1 MPGQQPHHAPQVIC
15 RVFHLKLHALLD
27 DLTKRDVLGKIKA
40 HVYVIEFQKRGL
52 PHAHIL
58 LILDDDHKIT
68 SVEDIDRC
76 ISAELPNPDTDP
88 TLFRIVKQNMIHSC
102 IPQRCGP
109 IVNNKCKKR
118 YPRAWVQETVWNED
132 GYPIYRRCNNGRT
145 TEIGRRVVDNR
156 SIVPYNPY
164 LSKRYNAHINVEVC
178 LLLNNTY
185 MKVCCSVRAFKY
197 LYKYVYKGSDCTT
210 VALEFRNPQNGRNQP
225 NQVGDGNQP
234 QRGNAQRANRENNEI
249 LQYLD
254 ARYVGPC
261 EAAWRLSGFEMH
273 ARKPTIT
280 RLQVRFG
287 FVGEILI
294 IDSSPGSASS
304 CISRG

>member
-1 MPGQQPHHAPQVIC
+1 M
-15 RVFHLKLHALLD
+15 
-27 DLTKRDVLGKIKA
+27 
-40 HVYVIEFQKRGL
+40 
-52 PHAHIL
+52 
-58 LILDDDHKIT
+58 
-68 SVEDIDRC
+68 EDIDRC

-118 YPRAWVQETVWNED
+118 YPRAWVQETVWNGD

-197 LYKYVYKGSDCTT
+197 LYKYVYKGGDRTT
-210 VALEFRNPQNGRNQP
+210 VAVELRNPENQP
-225 NQVGDGNQP
+225 A
-234 QRGNAQRANRENNEI
+234 NANGLRRRDMENNEI

>member
-1 MPGQQPHHAPQVIC
+1 MQWPSVGISANLTSFTCNPNWDEIREALLPGQQPHHAPQVIC

-58 LILDDDHKIT
+58 LILDEDHKII

-118 YPRAWVQETVWNED
+118 YPRAWVQETVWNGD
-132 GYPIYRRCNNGRT
+132 GYPIYRRHNNGRT
-145 TEIGRRVVDNR
+145 SSIGRSVVDNR
-156 SIVPYNPY
+156 SIV
-164 LSKRYNAHINVEVC
+164 
-178 LLLNNTY
+178 
-185 MKVCCSVRAFKY
+185 
-197 LYKYVYKGSDCTT
+197 
-210 VALEFRNPQNGRNQP
+210 
-225 NQVGDGNQP
+225 
-234 QRGNAQRANRENNEI
+234 
-249 LQYLD
+249 
-254 ARYVGPC
+254 
-261 EAAWRLSGFEMH
+261 
-273 ARKPTIT
+273 
-280 RLQVRFG
+280 
-287 FVGEILI
+287 
-294 IDSSPGSASS
+294 
-304 CISRG
+304 